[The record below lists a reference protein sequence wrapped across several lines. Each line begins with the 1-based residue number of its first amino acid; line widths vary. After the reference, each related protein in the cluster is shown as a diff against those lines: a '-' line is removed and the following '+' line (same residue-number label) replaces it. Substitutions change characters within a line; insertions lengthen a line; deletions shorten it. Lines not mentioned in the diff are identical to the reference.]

1 VSTRTLPPRPNLDQ
15 LKRQAH
21 ELHRAHRDG
30 DASAVAR
37 VAAHYAAAPS
47 ALTLADAQFV
57 IELEYGFKS
66 WAKLKKRVAAS
77 DALAEFTPHPRFDE
91 ALAALDAGDADT
103 LRTLLASDP
112 TLVHART
119 NLDARHG
126 YFAGATLLHHVAG
139 NPWRDNLL
147 PKNIVEIARVL
158 LEAGAD
164 VHARTLGTNGGPTMG
179 LLVTGKQA
187 SDAGVTGPLMDLL
200 LQYGAHLDVT
210 RDDALDAP
218 LANHS
223 PAAAEKMIALGASPD
238 VLAAAALGRMDM
250 LRGFFDDQGRLRSR
264 PRRNGVEMSE
274 RNAIGLALLYAY
286 VREQREAVDFL
297 LEKDGNWE
305 MTGVNNGAVLHR
317 AAIVGDLDTV
327 KRLVAKGAD
336 VGNRDNPFMTT
347 PLGWAHHGSQAAVFD
362 WLRANCPI
370 DIHDAV
376 QYGFREHVETR
387 LREDPAS
394 VNLQRD
400 HAGLPRCAPLHC
412 AAFTNR
418 AEFTALLLE
427 RGADPNLLAGNG
439 WTPLDLADLE
449 GAAAVAALLEQ
460 HGGKRTAEAA
470 KPSSHPGLK
479 EFERIAADIEQAYRS
494 DDAAALQ
501 RIQQFF
507 NRRVTFHDV
516 RTGVRSRL
524 QKDRDFTGDIS
535 LAEAR
540 DVVAGLRGFASWNA
554 LAESVTRR
562 DGRATSWG
570 RPPFVIDEAQN
581 RIELRHGLDD
591 ADWDAVL
598 TVIAER
604 KITRVDANGQLSD
617 AVVERLVALDHIT
630 HLEASNSQQLT
641 DVGLRRLSALRHLQH
656 LNVSNAGITD
666 AGLDVLR
673 ELPELKS
680 FALHWD
686 SHLSDAGLANL
697 TFCDELEEVDLLGS
711 HAGDGVI
718 NAITAKRQLRRVT
731 TGRLL
736 TNAGLPLFQRFP
748 AYKAWSGMMPQYS
761 LMSFRDDQT
770 NLLLDGPFTNDGLT
784 HLAGLEGLSGLG
796 FFWHASAITADGLA
810 ALANLP
816 TLMLLGCG
824 GALCNDVAMRHIA
837 AMPRLRMLQAQGTV
851 ASDAGFETLSRSR
864 SIEYIWGRECPNLT
878 GRGFAALAAMPALRG
893 IGISCKRVDDASLAM
908 LPRFPS
914 LRELMPMDVDD
925 DGFRHVGRCE
935 NLERLWCMYCRT
947 TTDAATAHIAGLPL
961 LKSYYAGQTKIT
973 DRSLEILAAMRA
985 LEKVEFWNCAGIT
998 TAGIQW
1004 LAALPNLREVIVDGC
1019 KHVSPDAAA
1028 AFAPAVRVRISG

>member
-1 VSTRTLPPRPNLDQ
+1 MSIRSLPPRPNLDQ

-21 ELHRAHRDG
+21 ELHRAHEAG
-30 DASAVAR
+30 DASARAR
-37 VAAHYAAAPS
+37 VAAHYPAAP
-47 ALTLADAQFV
+47 ATLALADAQFV
-57 IELEYGFKS
+57 IAREYGFKS
-66 WAKLKKRVAAS
+66 WAKLKQRVEIS
-77 DALAEFTPHPRFDE
+77 DALAGFTPHPRFNE
-91 ALAALDAGDADT
+91 ALAALDAGDVGA
-103 LRTLLASDP
+103 LQKLLAADP

-119 NLDARHG
+119 NLDAQHG

-139 NPWRDNLL
+139 NPWRDNPL

-200 LQYGAHLDVT
+200 LRYGAHLDLT
-210 RDDALDAP
+210 KDDALDQP

-223 PAAAEKMIALGASPD
+223 PRAAEKMIALGAKPD
-238 VLAAAALGRMDM
+238 VLAAAALGRMDL
-250 LRGFFDDQGRLRSR
+250 LRDFFDDKGRLRSR

-274 RNAIGLALLYAY
+274 RDAIGLALLYAY
-286 VREQREAVDFL
+286 VRDEREAVDFL
-297 LEKDGNWE
+297 LEKDGNWN
-305 MTGVNNGAVLHR
+305 MTGVNNGAMLHR
-317 AAIVGDLDTV
+317 AAIVGDLDMV

-362 WLRANCPI
+362 WLRANCAI

-376 QYGFREHVETR
+376 QYGFREHVEAR
-387 LREDPAS
+387 LQEDPSS
-394 VNLQRD
+394 VNRQRD
-400 HAGLPRCAPLHC
+400 HAELPRCAPLHC

-418 AEFTALLLE
+418 ADFATLLLD

-439 WTPLDLADLE
+439 WTALDLADLE
-449 GAAAVAALLEQ
+449 GAAAVVAVLEQ
-460 HGGKRTAEAA
+460 RDGKRTSEAA
-470 KPSSHPGLK
+470 RPSAHPGLK
-479 EFERIAADIEQAYRS
+479 EFERIAADIEQAYRA
-494 DDAAALQ
+494 DDVEALQ

-516 RTGVRSRL
+516 RTGARSRL

-540 DVVAGLRGFASWNA
+540 DIVAGLRGFASWNA
-554 LAESVTRR
+554 LAASVTRP
-562 DGRATSWG
+562 GGGATSWG
-570 RPPFVIDEAQN
+570 RPPFIVDATRN

-591 ADWDAVL
+591 ADWDAIF
-598 TVIAER
+598 TVIGER
-604 KITRVDANGQLSD
+604 KITQIDANGQLSD
-617 AVVERLVALDHIT
+617 ALMERLVTHDHIT
-630 HLEASNSQQLT
+630 HLDAANSKQLT
-641 DVGLRRLSALRHLQH
+641 DAGLRRLSALRHLQH

-673 ELPELKS
+673 ELPALTS
-680 FALHWD
+680 FALQWD

-697 TFCDELEEVDLLGS
+697 SFCDELEEVDLLGS
-711 HAGDGVI
+711 HAGDGAI
-718 NAITAKRQLRRVT
+718 NAITAKRKLQRVT

-736 TNAGLPLFQRFP
+736 TDAGLPLFRRFP
-748 AYKAWSGMMPQYS
+748 MYVTWSGVTPRYG

-770 NLLLDGPFTNDGLT
+770 NLMLDGPFTNEGLT
-784 HLAGLEGLSGLG
+784 QLAGLEGLSGLG
-796 FFWHASAITADGLA
+796 FFWHASAITPDGLA
-810 ALANLP
+810 ALVDLP
-816 TLMLLGCG
+816 NLMLLGCG
-824 GALCNDVAMRHIA
+824 GALCTDVAMRHIA
-837 AMPRLRMLQAQGTV
+837 VLPRLRMLQAQGTV
-851 ASDAGFETLSRSR
+851 ATDAGFEALGRSR
-864 SIEYIWGRECPNLT
+864 TIEHIWGRECPNLT

-893 IGISCKRVDDASLAM
+893 LGVSCKQVDDAALAM

-914 LRELMPMDVDD
+914 LRELMPMDVTDE
-925 DGFRHVGRCE
+925 GFRHIGKCE

-947 TTDAATAHIAGLPL
+947 TTDAATAHIAGLPR

-973 DRSLEILAAMRA
+973 DRSLELLAAMPS
-985 LEKVEFWNCAGIT
+985 LEKIEFWNCAGIT
-998 TAGIQW
+998 NAGISR

-1019 KHVSPDAAA
+1019 RQVSADAAA
-1028 AFAPAVRVRISG
+1028 AFAPGVRVRIAP

>member
-1 VSTRTLPPRPNLDQ
+1 MSTRTLPPRPNLDQ

-21 ELHRAHRDG
+21 ELHSAHREG
-30 DASAVAR
+30 DPSALAR
-37 VAAHYAAAPS
+37 VAAHYPAAPA

-57 IELEYGFKS
+57 VAREYGFKS
-66 WAKLKKRVAAS
+66 WAKLKQRVEAS
-77 DALAEFTPHPRFDE
+77 DALAQFTPHPRFDE
-91 ALAALDAGDADT
+91 ALAALDAGDADA

-164 VHARTLGTNGGPTMG
+164 VRARTLGTNGGPTMG

-223 PAAAEKMIALGASPD
+223 PAAAEKMIALGARPD
-238 VLAAAALGRMDM
+238 VLAAAALGRMDL
-250 LRGFFDDQGRLRSR
+250 LRGFFDDEGRLRSR
-264 PRRNGVEMSE
+264 PRRNGVEMPE
-274 RNAIGLALLYAY
+274 RDAIGLALLYAY

-317 AAIVGDLDTV
+317 AAIMGDLDIV

-336 VGNRDNPFMTT
+336 VSNRDNPFMTT
-347 PLGWAHHGSQAAVFD
+347 PLGWAHHGSQTAVFE
-362 WLRANCPI
+362 WLRENCPI

-376 QYGFREHVETR
+376 QYGMRDHVEAR
-387 LREDPAS
+387 LREHPSS

-400 HAGLPRCAPLHC
+400 HAELPRCTPLHC
-412 AAFTNR
+412 AAFSNR
-418 AEFTALLLE
+418 ADLAALLLE
-427 RGADPNLLAGNG
+427 RGGDPNLLAGNG
-439 WTPLDLADLE
+439 WTALDVADLE
-449 GAAAVAALLEQ
+449 GAAAVSTLLEQ
-460 HGGKRTAEAA
+460 HGGKRTTEAS

-479 EFERIAADIEQAYRS
+479 EFERVAADIEAAYRA
-494 DDAAALQ
+494 DDVQALQ

-524 QKDRDFTGDIS
+524 QKDRDFAGDIS

-562 DGRATSWG
+562 DGPASSWG
-570 RPPFVIDEAQN
+570 QPPFAIDEAEN
-581 RIELRHGLDD
+581 RIELRHGLED
-591 ADWDAVL
+591 ADWDAIL
-598 TVIAER
+598 DVIATR
-604 KITRVDANGQLSD
+604 KITRVNANGQLSD
-617 AVVERLVALDHIT
+617 AVMDRLAALDHIT
-630 HLEASNSQQLT
+630 HLDASNSKALT
-641 DVGLRRLSALRHLQH
+641 DAGVRRLSAFRHLQH
-656 LNVSNAGITD
+656 LNISNAGITD

-673 ELPELKS
+673 DLPALRS
-680 FALHWD
+680 FELHWD

-697 TFCDELEEVDLLGS
+697 TFCDELEEVNLIGS

-718 NAITAKRQLRRVT
+718 NAITAKRKLRRVT

-736 TNAGLPLFQRFP
+736 TDAALPLFQRFP
-748 AYKAWSGMMPQYS
+748 VYKTWSGAMPQYS
-761 LMSFRDDQT
+761 LMSFQDDHT
-770 NLLLDGPFTNDGLT
+770 NLLLDGPFTNDGLK

-796 FFWHASAITADGLA
+796 FFWHASAITPDGLA
-810 ALANLP
+810 AIVDMPN
-816 TLMLLGCG
+816 LMLLGCG
-824 GALCNDVAMRHIA
+824 GELCTDVAMRHIA

-851 ASDAGFETLSRSR
+851 ATDAGFETLSGSR
-864 SIEYIWGRECPNLT
+864 TIEYIWGRECPNLT

-893 IGISCKRVDDASLAM
+893 IGVSCKHVDDAALAT

-914 LRELMPMDVDD
+914 LRDLMPMDVEDE
-925 DGFRHVGRCE
+925 GFRHIGRCE

-947 TTDAATAHIAGLPL
+947 TTDAATAHIAGLPRL
-961 LKSYYAGQTKIT
+961 TSYYAGQTKIT
-973 DRSLEILAAMRA
+973 DRSLELLAAMTS
-985 LEKVEFWNCAGIT
+985 LEKIEFWNCAGIS
-998 TAGIQW
+998 TAGITL
-1004 LAALPNLREVIVDGC
+1004 LAALPRLRELIVDGC
-1019 KHVSPDAAA
+1019 RHVSPEAAA
-1028 AFAPAVRVRISG
+1028 AFAPSVRARIR